1 MLGTLDTIRIVL
13 RISALVTTT
22 MHAVLIAESDKVL
35 LSKVEV
41 ENYWAYQAPIRPVLP
56 ALEHDFIRNPIDM
69 FILEGLML
77 EGLQP
82 NPRAPARHLIR
93 RAYYDLTG
101 LPPTYEAVEAFYT
114 ESDQTSSWIHLID
127 QLLASERYGEK
138 LASLWLDTVRYAETN
153 GFERDNKK
161 PYIWRYRD
169 YVIKAFNDNKPYD
182 RFVAEQLAGDELP
195 DSDVAAKVAT
205 GFMTL
210 MQRDDEPAD
219 REQAHSDMIS
229 DIVDVSS
236 EAFLGTTMGC
246 AKCHDHKVDPIT
258 QADYYS
264 LMSFFDS
271 IGLSHLQEPNRA
283 WYDKADARA
292 REESANALAQ
302 AWAIVDTSQ
311 LDEFVKKSKSPQPMV
326 KFGHVKD
333 EARETYWQ
341 LLPEVP
347 SDPRWTFPSYTPREY
362 KLSRSPF
369 STPDAGVTVLFR
381 EARQDEDYTPVL
393 HVEEPVAM
401 RHEFRLTELPEQLIF
416 YAQGRL
422 LSEIEIFFNGVST
435 YSGAAE
441 FRGAYVII
449 PFSREQIRHLTTGKN
464 VISIVVTPKDP
475 KHGYWFDPGFYYN
488 AVASL
493 TIDDLVTLNPNL
505 IGDVYGRT
513 FQNRIVPLVATKKER
528 FAKPGNRY
536 FSVDEHLNAKLG
548 RIHTRGSVH
557 AEGDEVPMVLPTV
570 FTAGAIINGPNLEA
584 QKVQY
589 KKTKTTG
596 RRLAVAQWLSNKKNP
611 LTARV
616 MVNRLWQHCFGIGLV
631 PSAND
636 FGLLG
641 ESVSNQAL
649 LDWLAVEFMDSGW
662 DIKHIL
668 RLMMTSSTYQMSVQ
682 ANAEALAID
691 PNNRLHWRHNA
702 RRLTA
707 EEIWDTLL
715 LVQGKLN
722 HELGGESVLPKMP
735 EAVLAG
741 SSRPDIAWPETVGDA
756 ANRRAVYIAV
766 KRSIQLPLLASFDAP
781 QRDAT
786 CPTRFAT
793 TVPTQA
799 LTMLNSERV
808 NTAAKEFA
816 ADLVSLHKDLDTQIT
831 AAFKRALGRL
841 PTIQEKQSLLEL
853 SDELNSIYNV
863 SLSNLLERICL
874 ILLNLNETIY
884 LD

>member
-1 MLGTLDTIRIVL
+1 MSKILEILSKVL
-13 RISALVTTT
+13 CGAIFASAPVQ
-22 MHAVLIAESDKVL
+22 AELIAESDAGLPSEK
-35 LSKVEV
+35 
-41 ENYWAYQAPIRPVLP
+41 YWAYQAPIRPALP
-56 ALEHDFIRNPIDM
+56 TIEDEFICNPIDA
-69 FILEGLML
+69 FILEGLMAEDL
-77 EGLQP
+77 KP
-82 NPRAPARHLIR
+82 NPRAPSRHLIR

-101 LPPTYEAVEAFYT
+101 LPPTFEAVEAFNA
-114 ESDQTSSWIHLID
+114 ENDQRSAWDNLVN

-219 REQAHSDMIS
+219 RDQAHSDMIS

-246 AKCHDHKVDPIT
+246 AKCHDHKVDPIP

-271 IGLSHLQEPNRA
+271 IGLSHLQQPNRA
-283 WYDKADARA
+283 WYDEADARA
-292 REESANALAQ
+292 REESANALAE
-302 AWAIVDTSQ
+302 AWATVDTSQ
-311 LDEFVKKSKSPQPMV
+311 LDEFVKKSKSPQAMV

-347 SDPRWTFPSYTPREY
+347 SDPKWTFPSYVPTEY

-393 HVEEPVAM
+393 HVEESVAM

-422 LSEIEIFFNGVST
+422 LSELEIFFNGVST

-441 FRGAYVII
+441 FRGPYVII

-493 TIDDLVTLNPNL
+493 SVDDLVTLNPDL
-505 IGDVYGRT
+505 IGDVYGDS
-513 FQNRIVPLVATKKER
+513 FQDRIVPLVATKKER

-536 FSVDEHLNAKLG
+536 FSVDEHLNAKPG
-548 RIHTRGSVH
+548 RIHLRGSVH
-557 AEGDEVPMVLPTV
+557 GEGPEVPMVLPAV
-570 FTAGAIINGPNLEA
+570 FTEGAKIEGPSLEA
-584 QKVQY
+584 QKAQF

-596 RRLAVAQWLSNKKNP
+596 RRLILAQWLANEKNP

-616 MVNRLWQHCFGIGLV
+616 MVNRLWQHCFGLGLAA
-631 PSAND
+631 SAND

-641 ESVSNQAL
+641 ETVSNQTL
-649 LDWLAVEFMDSGW
+649 LDWLAVEFMESGW
-662 DIKHIL
+662 DIKHML

-682 ANAEALAID
+682 AQAEALSID
-691 PNNRLHWRHNA
+691 SQNRLHWRHNP

-722 HELGGESVLPKMP
+722 YDLGGEPVRPKMP

-741 SSRPDIAWPETVGDA
+741 SSRPDIAWPETVGES
-756 ANRRAVYIAV
+756 ANKRAVYIAV
-766 KRSIQLPLLASFDAP
+766 KRSIQLPLLAAYDAP

-816 ADLVSLHKDLDTQIT
+816 ADLADEYADLDAQII
-831 AAFKRALGRL
+831 AAFERALARA
-841 PTIQEKQSLLEL
+841 PSVKEKVALLEL
-853 SDELNSIYNV
+853 SDDLNKIHAV
-863 SLSNLLERICL
+863 PQSNLLERICL

>member
-1 MLGTLDTIRIVL
+1 MSKILEILIKVL
-13 RISALVTTT
+13 CTAIFASASVQAELV
-22 MHAVLIAESDKVL
+22 AESDAGLPSEK
-35 LSKVEV
+35 
-41 ENYWAYQAPIRPVLP
+41 YWAYQAPIRPALP
-56 ALEHDFIRNPIDM
+56 TLEDEFIRNPIDA
-69 FILEGLML
+69 FILEGLMAENL
-77 EGLQP
+77 KP

-101 LPPTYEAVEAFYT
+101 LPPTFEAVEAFNA
-114 ESDQTSSWIHLID
+114 EIDQRFAWNNLVN

-219 REQAHSDMIS
+219 RDQAHSDMIS

-246 AKCHDHKVDPIT
+246 AKCHDHKVDPIP

-271 IGLSHLQEPNRA
+271 IGLSHLQQPNRA
-283 WYDKADARA
+283 WYDEADARA
-292 REESANALAQ
+292 REESAKALAE
-302 AWAIVDTSQ
+302 AWATVDASQ
-311 LDEFVKKSKSPQPMV
+311 LDEFVKISKSPKPMV
-326 KFGHVKD
+326 KFGHEKG

-341 LLPEVP
+341 LLPRVP
-347 SDPRWTFPSYTPREY
+347 SDPEWTFPSYVPAEY
-362 KLSRSPF
+362 ELSRSPF
-369 STPDAGVTVLFR
+369 STPDAGVTVLSR
-381 EARQDEDYTPVL
+381 EARQDEDYTPLL
-393 HVEEPVAM
+393 HVEGPVAM

-441 FRGAYVII
+441 FRGPYVII

-493 TIDDLVTLNPNL
+493 SVDDLVTLNPDL
-505 IGDVYGRT
+505 IGDVYGDS
-513 FQNRIVPLVATKKER
+513 FQDRIVPLVATKKER

-536 FSVDEHLNAKLG
+536 FSVDEHLNAKPG
-548 RIHTRGSVH
+548 RIHLRGSVH
-557 AEGDEVPMVLPTV
+557 GEGAEVPMVLPAV
-570 FTAGAIINGPNLEA
+570 FTEGAKIEGPSLEA
-584 QKVQY
+584 QKAQF

-596 RRLAVAQWLSNKKNP
+596 RRLILAQWLANEKNP

-616 MVNRLWQHCFGIGLV
+616 MVNRLWQHCFGLGLV
-631 PSAND
+631 ASAND

-641 ESVSNQAL
+641 EAVSNQAL
-649 LDWLAVEFMDSGW
+649 LDWLAVEFMESGW
-662 DIKHIL
+662 DIKHML

-682 ANAEALAID
+682 AQAEALSID
-691 PNNRLHWRHNA
+691 SQNRLHWRHNP

-722 HELGGESVLPKMP
+722 YDLGGEPVRPKMP

-741 SSRPDIAWPETVGDA
+741 SSRPDIAWPETAGES

-766 KRSIQLPLLASFDAP
+766 KRSIQLPLLAAYDAP

-816 ADLVSLHKDLDTQIT
+816 ADLADEYTDLNSQIV
-831 AAFKRALGRL
+831 AAFERALGRA
-841 PTIQEKQSLLEL
+841 PSVKEKVALLEL
-853 SDELNSIYNV
+853 SDDLDKIHAV
-863 SLSNLLERICL
+863 PRSNLLERICL

>member
-1 MLGTLDTIRIVL
+1 MSKILEILSKVL
-13 RISALVTTT
+13 CGAIFASAPVQ
-22 MHAVLIAESDKVL
+22 AELIAESDAGLPSEK
-35 LSKVEV
+35 
-41 ENYWAYQAPIRPVLP
+41 YWAYQAPIRPALP
-56 ALEHDFIRNPIDM
+56 TIEGEFICNPIDA
-69 FILEGLML
+69 FILEGLMAEDL
-77 EGLQP
+77 KP
-82 NPRAPARHLIR
+82 NPRAPSRHLIR
-93 RAYYDLTG
+93 RAHYDLTG
-101 LPPTYEAVEAFYT
+101 LPPTFEAVEAFNA
-114 ESDQTSSWIHLID
+114 ENDQRAAWDNLVD

-219 REQAHSDMIS
+219 RDQAHSDMIS

-246 AKCHDHKVDPIT
+246 AKCHDHKVDPIP

-271 IGLSHLQEPNRA
+271 IGLSHLQQPNRA
-283 WYDKADARA
+283 WYDEADARA
-292 REESANALAQ
+292 REESANALAE
-302 AWAIVDTSQ
+302 AWATVDTSQ
-311 LDEFVKKSKSPQPMV
+311 LDEFVKKSKSPQAMV

-347 SDPRWTFPSYTPREY
+347 SDPKWTFPSYVPTEY

-393 HVEEPVAM
+393 HVEESVAM

-422 LSEIEIFFNGVST
+422 LSELEIFFNGVST

-441 FRGAYVII
+441 FRGPYVII

-493 TIDDLVTLNPNL
+493 SVDDLVTLNPDL
-505 IGDVYGRT
+505 IGDVYGDS
-513 FQNRIVPLVATKKER
+513 FQDRIVPLVATKKER

-536 FSVDEHLNAKLG
+536 FSVDEHLNAKPG
-548 RIHTRGSVH
+548 RIHLRGSVH
-557 AEGDEVPMVLPTV
+557 GEGPEVPMVLPAV
-570 FTAGAIINGPNLEA
+570 FTEGAKIEGPSLEA
-584 QKVQY
+584 QKAQF

-596 RRLAVAQWLSNKKNP
+596 RRLILAQWLANEKNP

-616 MVNRLWQHCFGIGLV
+616 MVNRLWQHCFGLGLV
-631 PSAND
+631 ASAND

-641 ESVSNQAL
+641 ETVSNQTL
-649 LDWLAVEFMDSGW
+649 LDWLAVEFMESGW
-662 DIKHIL
+662 DIKHML

-682 ANAEALAID
+682 AQAEALSID
-691 PNNRLHWRHNA
+691 SQNRLHWRHNP

-722 HELGGESVLPKMP
+722 YDLGGEPVRPKMP

-741 SSRPDIAWPETVGDA
+741 SSRPDIAWPETVGES
-756 ANRRAVYIAV
+756 ANKRAVYIAV
-766 KRSIQLPLLASFDAP
+766 KRSIQLPLLAAYDAP

-816 ADLVSLHKDLDTQIT
+816 ADLADEYADLDAQII
-831 AAFKRALGRL
+831 AAFERALGRA
-841 PTIQEKQSLLEL
+841 PSVKEKVALLEL
-853 SDELNSIYNV
+853 SDDLNKIHAV
-863 SLSNLLERICL
+863 PQSNLLERICL

>member
-1 MLGTLDTIRIVL
+1 
-13 RISALVTTT
+13 
-22 MHAVLIAESDKVL
+22 
-35 LSKVEV
+35 
-41 ENYWAYQAPIRPVLP
+41 
-56 ALEHDFIRNPIDM
+56 
-69 FILEGLML
+69 
-77 EGLQP
+77 
-82 NPRAPARHLIR
+82 
-93 RAYYDLTG
+93 
-101 LPPTYEAVEAFYT
+101 
-114 ESDQTSSWIHLID
+114 
-127 QLLASERYGEK
+127 
-138 LASLWLDTVRYAETN
+138 
-153 GFERDNKK
+153 
-161 PYIWRYRD
+161 
-169 YVIKAFNDNKPYD
+169 
-182 RFVAEQLAGDELP
+182 
-195 DSDVAAKVAT
+195 
-205 GFMTL
+205 
-210 MQRDDEPAD
+210 
-219 REQAHSDMIS
+219 
-229 DIVDVSS
+229 
-236 EAFLGTTMGC
+236 
-246 AKCHDHKVDPIT
+246 
-258 QADYYS
+258 
-264 LMSFFDS
+264 
-271 IGLSHLQEPNRA
+271 
-283 WYDKADARA
+283 
-292 REESANALAQ
+292 
-302 AWAIVDTSQ
+302 
-311 LDEFVKKSKSPQPMV
+311 
-326 KFGHVKD
+326 
-333 EARETYWQ
+333 
-341 LLPEVP
+341 
-347 SDPRWTFPSYTPREY
+347 
-362 KLSRSPF
+362 
-369 STPDAGVTVLFR
+369 
-381 EARQDEDYTPVL
+381 
-393 HVEEPVAM
+393 
-401 RHEFRLTELPEQLIF
+401 
-416 YAQGRL
+416 
-422 LSEIEIFFNGVST
+422 
-435 YSGAAE
+435 
-441 FRGAYVII
+441 
-449 PFSREQIRHLTTGKN
+449 
-464 VISIVVTPKDP
+464 
-475 KHGYWFDPGFYYN
+475 
-488 AVASL
+488 
-493 TIDDLVTLNPNL
+493 
-505 IGDVYGRT
+505 
-513 FQNRIVPLVATKKER
+513 
-528 FAKPGNRY
+528 
-536 FSVDEHLNAKLG
+536 
-548 RIHTRGSVH
+548 
-557 AEGDEVPMVLPTV
+557 MVLPTV

>member
-1 MLGTLDTIRIVL
+1 MSKILEILSKVL
-13 RISALVTTT
+13 CGAIFASAPVQ
-22 MHAVLIAESDKVL
+22 AELIAESDAGLPSEK
-35 LSKVEV
+35 
-41 ENYWAYQAPIRPVLP
+41 YWAYQAPIRPALP
-56 ALEHDFIRNPIDM
+56 TIEDEFICNPIDA
-69 FILEGLML
+69 FILEGLMAEDL
-77 EGLQP
+77 KP
-82 NPRAPARHLIR
+82 NPRAPSRHLIR
-93 RAYYDLTG
+93 RAHYDLTG
-101 LPPTYEAVEAFYT
+101 LPPTFEAVEAFNA
-114 ESDQTSSWIHLID
+114 ENDQRAAWDNLVD

-219 REQAHSDMIS
+219 RDQAHSDMIS

-246 AKCHDHKVDPIT
+246 AKCHDHKVDPIP

-271 IGLSHLQEPNRA
+271 IGLSHLQQPNRA
-283 WYDKADARA
+283 WYDEADARA
-292 REESANALAQ
+292 REESANALAE
-302 AWAIVDTSQ
+302 AWATVDTSQ
-311 LDEFVKKSKSPQPMV
+311 LDEFVKKSKSPQAMV

-347 SDPRWTFPSYTPREY
+347 SDPKWTFPSYVPTEY

-393 HVEEPVAM
+393 HVEESVAM

-422 LSEIEIFFNGVST
+422 LSELEIFFNGVST

-441 FRGAYVII
+441 FRGPYVII

-493 TIDDLVTLNPNL
+493 SVDDLVTLNPDL
-505 IGDVYGRT
+505 IGDVYGDS
-513 FQNRIVPLVATKKER
+513 FQDRIVPLVATKKER

-536 FSVDEHLNAKLG
+536 FSVDEHLNAKPG
-548 RIHTRGSVH
+548 RIHLRGSVH
-557 AEGDEVPMVLPTV
+557 GEGPEVPMVLPAV
-570 FTAGAIINGPNLEA
+570 FTEGAKIEGPSLEA
-584 QKVQY
+584 QKAQF
-589 KKTKTTG
+589 KKTKSTG
-596 RRLAVAQWLSNKKNP
+596 RRLILAQWLANEKNP

-616 MVNRLWQHCFGIGLV
+616 MVNRLWQHCFGLGLV
-631 PSAND
+631 ASAND

-641 ESVSNQAL
+641 ETVSNQTL
-649 LDWLAVEFMDSGW
+649 LDWLAVEFMESGW
-662 DIKHIL
+662 DIKHML

-682 ANAEALAID
+682 AQAEALSID
-691 PNNRLHWRHNA
+691 SQNRLHWRHNP

-722 HELGGESVLPKMP
+722 YDLGGEPVRPKMP

-741 SSRPDIAWPETVGDA
+741 SSRPDIAWPETLGES
-756 ANRRAVYIAV
+756 ANKRAVYIAV
-766 KRSIQLPLLASFDAP
+766 KRSIQLPLLAAYDAP

-816 ADLVSLHKDLDTQIT
+816 ADLADEYADLDAQII
-831 AAFKRALGRL
+831 AAFERALGRA
-841 PTIQEKQSLLEL
+841 PSVKEKVALLEL
-853 SDELNSIYNV
+853 SDDLNKIHAV
-863 SLSNLLERICL
+863 PQSNLLERICL

>member
-1 MLGTLDTIRIVL
+1 MRKILDILIN
-13 RISALVTTT
+13 LVCAAIFTSTPV
-22 MHAVLIAESDKVL
+22 HAEFVAQNHAGLTSEK
-35 LSKVEV
+35 
-41 ENYWAYQAPIRPVLP
+41 YWAYQAPILP
-56 ALEHDFIRNPIDM
+56 ALPQLEHDFIFNPIDA
-69 FILEGLML
+69 FILEGLMAEDL
-77 EGLQP
+77 KP
-82 NPRAPARHLIR
+82 NPRAPSRHLIR

-101 LPPTYEAVEAFYT
+101 LPPTFDAVEAFNA
-114 ESDQTSSWIHLID
+114 ENNQRSAWDNLIN

-161 PYIWRYRD
+161 PYMWRYRD

-219 REQAHSDMIS
+219 RDQAHSDMIS

-246 AKCHDHKVDPIT
+246 AKCHDHKVDPIP

-271 IGLSHLQEPNRA
+271 INLSHLQQPNRA
-283 WYDKADARA
+283 WYDEADAKA
-292 REESANALAQ
+292 REQSANALVE
-302 AWAIVDTSQ
+302 AWATVDTSQ
-311 LDEFVKKSKSPQPMV
+311 LDEFVKMSKSPKPMV

-347 SDPRWTFPSYTPREY
+347 SDPEWTFPSYVPSEH
-362 KLSRSPF
+362 KLTRSPF

-381 EARQDEDYTPVL
+381 EARQDEDYTPVQ
-393 HVEEPVAM
+393 HVEESVAM

-441 FRGAYVII
+441 FRGPYVII
-449 PFSREQIRHLTTGKN
+449 PFSSEQIRHLTTGKN

-505 IGDVYGRT
+505 IGDVYGDA
-513 FQNRIVPLVATKKER
+513 FQEKIAPLVATKKER

-536 FSVDEHLNAKLG
+536 FSVDEHLNLKPG
-548 RIHTRGSVH
+548 RIHLRGSVH
-557 AEGDEVPMVLPTV
+557 GEGPEVPMVLPTV
-570 FTAGAIINGPNLEA
+570 FTEGVKIEGPSLEA
-584 QKVQY
+584 QKAQF

-596 RRLAVAQWLSNKKNP
+596 RRLVVAQWLADPKNP

-649 LDWLAVEFMDSGW
+649 LDWLAVEFMESGW
-662 DIKHIL
+662 DIKHML

-682 ANAEALAID
+682 AQVQALSVD
-691 PNNRLHWRHNA
+691 SQNRLHWRHNP

-715 LVQGKLN
+715 LVRGKIN
-722 HELGGESVLPKMP
+722 YDLGGEPVRPKMP

-766 KRSIQLPLLASFDAP
+766 KRSIQLPLLAAYDAP

-808 NTAAKEFA
+808 NAAAKEFA
-816 ADLVSLHKDLDTQIT
+816 AEIIRVHDDPDTQIV
-831 AAFKRALGRL
+831 AAFKRALGRV
-841 PTIQEKQSLLEL
+841 PSVAEKEALLEL
-853 SDELNSIYNV
+853 SAELNNVYNV
-863 SLSNLLERICL
+863 PESNLLERICL

>member
-1 MLGTLDTIRIVL
+1 MPKTLDI
-13 RISALVTTT
+13 
-22 MHAVLIAESDKVL
+22 
-35 LSKVEV
+35 LSKVLCGAIFASASVHAELV
-41 ENYWAYQAPIRPVLP
+41 AENDAGLSSENYWAYQAPIRPALP
-56 ALEHDFIRNPIDM
+56 ALEHDFIRNPIDA
-69 FILEGLML
+69 FILEGLMAENL
-77 EGLQP
+77 KP

-101 LPPTYEAVEAFYT
+101 LPPTFEAVEVFNA
-114 ESDQTSSWIHLID
+114 ENDQRSAWENLVN

-219 REQAHSDMIS
+219 RDQAHSDMIS

-246 AKCHDHKVDPIT
+246 AKCHDHKVDPIP

-271 IGLSHLQEPNRA
+271 IGLSHLQQPNRA
-283 WYDKADARA
+283 WYDEADARA
-292 REESANALAQ
+292 REESANALAE
-302 AWAIVDTSQ
+302 AWATVDTSQ
-311 LDEFVKKSKSPQPMV
+311 LDEFVKKSKSPQAMV

-347 SDPRWTFPSYTPREY
+347 SDPKWTFPSYVPTEY
-362 KLSRSPF
+362 ELSRSPF

-393 HVEEPVAM
+393 HEEGAVAM

-422 LSEIEIFFNGVST
+422 LSELEIFFNGVST

-441 FRGAYVII
+441 FRGPYVII

-493 TIDDLVTLNPNL
+493 SVDDLVTLNPDL
-505 IGDVYGRT
+505 IGDVYGDS
-513 FQNRIVPLVATKKER
+513 FQGRIVPLVATKKER

-536 FSVDEHLNAKLG
+536 FSVDEHLNAKPG
-548 RIHTRGSVH
+548 RIHLRGSVH
-557 AEGDEVPMVLPTV
+557 GEGPEVPMVLPAV
-570 FTAGAIINGPNLEA
+570 FTEGAKIEGPSLEA
-584 QKVQY
+584 QKAQF

-596 RRLAVAQWLSNKKNP
+596 RRLILAQWLANEKNP

-616 MVNRLWQHCFGIGLV
+616 MVNRLWQHCFGTGLV
-631 PSAND
+631 PTAND

-641 ESVSNQAL
+641 EAVSNQAL
-649 LDWLAVEFMDSGW
+649 LDWLAVEFMESGW
-662 DIKHIL
+662 DIKHML

-682 ANAEALAID
+682 AQAEALSID
-691 PNNRLHWRHNA
+691 SQNRLHWRHNP

-722 HELGGESVLPKMP
+722 YDLGGEPVRPKMP

-741 SSRPDIAWPETVGDA
+741 SSRPDIAWPETVGES
-756 ANRRAVYIAV
+756 ANKRAVYIAV
-766 KRSIQLPLLASFDAP
+766 KRSIQLPLLAAYDAP

-816 ADLVSLHKDLDTQIT
+816 ADLADEYADLDAQII
-831 AAFKRALGRL
+831 AAFERALGRA
-841 PTIQEKQSLLEL
+841 PSVKEKVALLEL
-853 SDELNSIYNV
+853 LDDLNKIHAV
-863 SLSNLLERICL
+863 PQSNLLERICL

>member
-1 MLGTLDTIRIVL
+1 MSKILEILSKVL
-13 RISALVTTT
+13 CGAIFASAPVQ
-22 MHAVLIAESDKVL
+22 AELIAESDAGLPSEK
-35 LSKVEV
+35 
-41 ENYWAYQAPIRPVLP
+41 YWAYQAPIRPALP
-56 ALEHDFIRNPIDM
+56 TIEDEFICNPIDA
-69 FILEGLML
+69 FILEGLMAEDL
-77 EGLQP
+77 KP
-82 NPRAPARHLIR
+82 NPRAPSRHLIR
-93 RAYYDLTG
+93 RAHYDLTG
-101 LPPTYEAVEAFYT
+101 LPPTFEAVEAFNA
-114 ESDQTSSWIHLID
+114 ENDQRAAWDNLVD

-219 REQAHSDMIS
+219 RDQAHSDMIS

-246 AKCHDHKVDPIT
+246 AKCHDHKVDPIP

-271 IGLSHLQEPNRA
+271 IGLSHLQQPNRA
-283 WYDKADARA
+283 WYDEADARA
-292 REESANALAQ
+292 REESANALAE
-302 AWAIVDTSQ
+302 AWATVDTSQ
-311 LDEFVKKSKSPQPMV
+311 LDEFVKKSKSPQAMV

-333 EARETYWQ
+333 EDRETYWQ

-347 SDPRWTFPSYTPREY
+347 SDPKWTFPSYVPTEY

-393 HVEEPVAM
+393 HVEESVAM

-422 LSEIEIFFNGVST
+422 LSELEIFFNGVST

-441 FRGAYVII
+441 FRGPYVII

-493 TIDDLVTLNPNL
+493 SVDDLVTLNPDL
-505 IGDVYGRT
+505 IGDVYGDS
-513 FQNRIVPLVATKKER
+513 FQDRIVPLVATKKER

-536 FSVDEHLNAKLG
+536 FSVDEHLNAKPG
-548 RIHTRGSVH
+548 RIHLRGSVH
-557 AEGDEVPMVLPTV
+557 GEGPEVPMVLPAV
-570 FTAGAIINGPNLEA
+570 FTEGAKIEGPSLEA
-584 QKVQY
+584 QKAQF

-596 RRLAVAQWLSNKKNP
+596 RRLILAQWLANEKNP

-616 MVNRLWQHCFGIGLV
+616 MVNRLWQHCFGLGLV
-631 PSAND
+631 ASAND

-641 ESVSNQAL
+641 ETVSNQTL
-649 LDWLAVEFMDSGW
+649 LDWLAVEFMESGW
-662 DIKHIL
+662 DIKHML

-682 ANAEALAID
+682 AQAEALSID
-691 PNNRLHWRHNA
+691 SQNRLHWRHNP

-722 HELGGESVLPKMP
+722 YDLGGEPVRPKMP

-741 SSRPDIAWPETVGDA
+741 SSRPDIAWPETVGES
-756 ANRRAVYIAV
+756 ANKRAVYIAV
-766 KRSIQLPLLASFDAP
+766 KRSIQLPLLAAYDAP

-816 ADLVSLHKDLDTQIT
+816 ADLADEYADLDAQII
-831 AAFKRALGRL
+831 AAFERALGRA
-841 PTIQEKQSLLEL
+841 PSVKEKVALLEL
-853 SDELNSIYNV
+853 SDDLNKIHAV
-863 SLSNLLERICL
+863 PQSNLLERICL

>member
-1 MLGTLDTIRIVL
+1 MSKILEILIKVL
-13 RISALVTTT
+13 CNAIFASALVQ
-22 MHAVLIAESDKVL
+22 AELIAENDTG
-35 LSKVEV
+35 LSSEK
-41 ENYWAYQAPIRPVLP
+41 YWAYQAPIRPALP
-56 ALEHDFIRNPIDM
+56 SLEDEFIRNPIDA
-69 FILEGLML
+69 FILEGLMAVDL
-77 EGLQP
+77 KP
-82 NPRAPARHLIR
+82 NPRAPSRHLIR

-101 LPPTYEAVEAFYT
+101 LPPSYDAVEAFN
-114 ESDQTSSWIHLID
+114 EQSDQISTWNNLVD

-153 GFERDNKK
+153 GFERDREK

-219 REQAHSDMIS
+219 RDQAHSDMIS
-229 DIVDVSS
+229 DIVDVSG

-246 AKCHDHKVDPIT
+246 AKCHDHKVDPIP

-271 IGLSHLQEPNRA
+271 ISLSHLQQPNRA
-283 WYDKADARA
+283 WYNEDDARA
-292 REESANALAQ
+292 REQSANAVAE
-302 AWAIVDTSQ
+302 AWTTVDTDQ

-326 KFGHVKD
+326 KFGHEKG

-347 SDPRWTFPSYTPREY
+347 SDPRWTFPSYVPTDY
-362 KLSRSPF
+362 KLTRSPF
-369 STPDAGVTVLFR
+369 STPDAGVTVLSR
-381 EARQDEDYTPVL
+381 EARQDEDFTPVL
-393 HVEEPVAM
+393 HVEGPVAM

-435 YSGAAE
+435 YGGAAE
-441 FRGAYVII
+441 FRGPYVII
-449 PFSREQIRHLTTGKN
+449 PFSREQISHLTTGKN

-493 TIDDLVTLNPNL
+493 TIDDLVTLNPDL
-505 IGDVYGRT
+505 IGDVYGDS
-513 FQNRIVPLVATKKER
+513 FQEKIVPLVATKKER
-528 FAKPGNRY
+528 FARPGNRY
-536 FSVDEHLNAKLG
+536 FSVDEHPNAKPS
-548 RIHTRGSVH
+548 RIHVRGSVH
-557 AEGDEVPMVLPTV
+557 GEGPEVPMVLPTV
-570 FTAGAIINGPNLEA
+570 FTEGAKIEGPSLEA
-584 QKVQY
+584 QKAQF

-596 RRLAVAQWLSNKKNP
+596 RRLVLAQWLANEKNP

-616 MVNRLWQHCFGIGLV
+616 MVNRLWQHCFGTGLV
-631 PSAND
+631 PTAND

-641 ESVSNQAL
+641 EAVSNQAL
-649 LDWLAVEFMDSGW
+649 LDWLAVEFMESGW
-662 DIKHIL
+662 DIKHML

-682 ANAEALAID
+682 AQAEALSID
-691 PNNRLHWRHNA
+691 SQNRLHWRHNP

-722 HELGGESVLPKMP
+722 YDFGGEPVRPKMP

-741 SSRPDIAWPETVGDA
+741 SSRPDIAWPETVGEV

-766 KRSIQLPLLASFDAP
+766 KRSIQLPLLAAYDAP

-808 NTAAKEFA
+808 NNAAKEFA
-816 ADLVSLHKDLDTQIT
+816 ARLLNSHGDLNSQII
-831 AAFKRALGRL
+831 AAFKQALGRA
-841 PTIQEKQSLLEL
+841 PSVKEKVALLEL
-853 SDELNSIYNV
+853 SDDLDKIYSV
-863 SLSNLLERICL
+863 SRSNLLERICL
-874 ILLNLNETIY
+874 VLLNLNETIY

>member
-1 MLGTLDTIRIVL
+1 MSKILEILIKVL
-13 RISALVTTT
+13 CTAIFASASVQAELV
-22 MHAVLIAESDKVL
+22 AESDAGLPSEK
-35 LSKVEV
+35 
-41 ENYWAYQAPIRPVLP
+41 YWAYQAPIRPALP
-56 ALEHDFIRNPIDM
+56 TLEHDFIRNPIDA
-69 FILEGLML
+69 FILEGLMAENL
-77 EGLQP
+77 KP

-101 LPPTYEAVEAFYT
+101 LPPTFEAVEVFNA
-114 ESDQTSSWIHLID
+114 ENDQRSAWDNLVN

-182 RFVAEQLAGDELP
+182 RFVSEQLAGDELP

-219 REQAHSDMIS
+219 RDQAHSDMIS

-246 AKCHDHKVDPIT
+246 AKCHDHKVDPIP

-271 IGLSHLQEPNRA
+271 INTSHLQQPNRA
-283 WYDKADARA
+283 WYDEADARA
-292 REESANALAQ
+292 REESAKALAE
-302 AWAIVDTSQ
+302 AWATVDTSQ
-311 LDEFVKKSKSPQPMV
+311 LDEFVKISKSPKPMV
-326 KFGHVKD
+326 KFGHEKGK
-333 EARETYWQ
+333 ARETYWQ
-341 LLPEVP
+341 LLPKVP
-347 SDPRWTFPSYTPREY
+347 SDPEWTFPSYVPAEY

-369 STPDAGVTVLFR
+369 STPDAGVTVLSR

-393 HVEEPVAM
+393 HVEGPVAM

-422 LSEIEIFFNGVST
+422 LSELEIFFNGVST

-441 FRGAYVII
+441 FRGPYVII

-464 VISIVVTPKDP
+464 AISIVVTPKDP

-493 TIDDLVTLNPNL
+493 AVDDLVTLNPDL
-505 IGDVYGRT
+505 IGDVYGDS
-513 FQNRIVPLVATKKER
+513 FQDRIVPLVATKKER

-536 FSVDEHLNAKLG
+536 FSVDEHLNAKPG
-548 RIHTRGSVH
+548 RIHMRGSVH
-557 AEGDEVPMVLPTV
+557 GEGPEVPMVLPAV
-570 FTAGAIINGPNLEA
+570 FTEGAKIEGPSLEA
-584 QKVQY
+584 QKAQF

-596 RRLAVAQWLSNKKNP
+596 RRLILAQWLADEKNP

-616 MVNRLWQHCFGIGLV
+616 MVNRLWQHCFGLGLV
-631 PSAND
+631 ASAND

-641 ESVSNQAL
+641 EAVSNQAL
-649 LDWLAVEFMDSGW
+649 LDWLAVEFMESGW
-662 DIKHIL
+662 DIKHML

-682 ANAEALAID
+682 AQAEALSID
-691 PNNRLHWRHNA
+691 SQNRLHWRHNP

-722 HELGGESVLPKMP
+722 YDLGGEPVRPKMP

-741 SSRPDIAWPETVGDA
+741 SSRPDIAWPETAGES

-766 KRSIQLPLLASFDAP
+766 KRSIQLPLLAAYDAP

-816 ADLVSLHKDLDTQIT
+816 ADLADEYADLDAQIV
-831 AAFKRALGRL
+831 AAFERTLGRA
-841 PTIQEKQSLLEL
+841 PSIKEKVALLEL
-853 SDELNSIYNV
+853 SDDLDKIHAV
-863 SLSNLLERICL
+863 PLSNLLERICL

>member
-1 MLGTLDTIRIVL
+1 MPKTLEILSKVL
-13 RISALVTTT
+13 CVAIFASASVQ
-22 MHAVLIAESDKVL
+22 AELIAEKDAELPS
-35 LSKVEV
+35 
-41 ENYWAYQAPIRPVLP
+41 ENYWAYQAPIRPPLP
-56 ALEHDFIRNPIDM
+56 ALEHDFIRNPIDA
-69 FILEGLML
+69 FILEGLMAENL
-77 EGLQP
+77 KP

-101 LPPTYEAVEAFYT
+101 LPPTFEAVEAFNA
-114 ESDQTSSWIHLID
+114 ENDQRSAWYNLVN

-219 REQAHSDMIS
+219 RDQAHSDMIS

-246 AKCHDHKVDPIT
+246 AKCHDHKVDPIP

-271 IGLSHLQEPNRA
+271 IGLSHLQQPNRA
-283 WYDKADARA
+283 WYDEADARA
-292 REESANALAQ
+292 REESANAVAE
-302 AWAIVDTSQ
+302 AWATIDASQ
-311 LDEFVKKSKSPQPMV
+311 LDEFVKKSKSPQAMV
-326 KFGHVKD
+326 KFGHEKG

-347 SDPRWTFPSYTPREY
+347 SDPEWTFPSYAPAEY
-362 KLSRSPF
+362 ELSRSPF
-369 STPDAGVTVLFR
+369 STPDAGVTVLSR

-393 HVEEPVAM
+393 HVEGPVAM

-441 FRGAYVII
+441 FRGPYVII

-493 TIDDLVTLNPNL
+493 AVDDLVTLNPDL
-505 IGDVYGRT
+505 IGDVYGDS
-513 FQNRIVPLVATKKER
+513 FQDRIVPLVATKKER

-536 FSVDEHLNAKLG
+536 FSVDEHLNAKPG
-548 RIHTRGSVH
+548 RIHMRGSVH
-557 AEGDEVPMVLPTV
+557 GEGAEVPMLLPTV
-570 FTAGAIINGPNLEA
+570 FTEGAKIEGPSLEA
-584 QKVQY
+584 QKAQF

-596 RRLAVAQWLSNKKNP
+596 RRLILAQWLANEKNP

-616 MVNRLWQHCFGIGLV
+616 MVNRLWQHCFGLGLV
-631 PSAND
+631 ASAND

-641 ESVSNQAL
+641 EAVSNQAL
-649 LDWLAVEFMDSGW
+649 LDWLSVEFMESGW
-662 DIKHIL
+662 DIKHML

-682 ANAEALAID
+682 AQAEALSID
-691 PNNRLHWRHNA
+691 SQNRLHWRHNP

-722 HELGGESVLPKMP
+722 YDLGGEPVRPKMP

-741 SSRPDIAWPETVGDA
+741 SSRPDIAWPETIGEA
-756 ANRRAVYIAV
+756 ANRRAVYIEV
-766 KRSIQLPLLASFDAP
+766 KRSIQLPLLAAYDAP

-816 ADLVSLHKDLDTQIT
+816 ADLADEYTDLNSQIV
-831 AAFKRALGRL
+831 AAFERALGRA
-841 PTIQEKQSLLEL
+841 PSVKEKVALLEL
-853 SDELNSIYNV
+853 SDDLDKV
-863 SLSNLLERICL
+863 HAVPRSNLLERICL

>member
-1 MLGTLDTIRIVL
+1 MSKILEILIKVLCTLIFS
-13 RISALVTTT
+13 SAS
-22 MHAVLIAESDKVL
+22 AESELIAKGESVIPSEK
-35 LSKVEV
+35 
-41 ENYWAYQAPIRPVLP
+41 YWAYKAPIRPALP
-56 ALEHDFIRNPIDM
+56 TLEDEFICNPIDA
-69 FILEGLML
+69 FILKGLIAENL
-77 EGLQP
+77 KP
-82 NPRAPARHLIR
+82 NPRAPSRYLIR

-101 LPPTYEAVEAFYT
+101 LPPTFEAVEAFNA
-114 ESDQTSSWIHLID
+114 EIDQRFAWDNLVN

-138 LASLWLDTVRYAETN
+138 LASLWLDTVRYGETN

-219 REQAHSDMIS
+219 RIQAHSDMIS

-236 EAFLGTTMGC
+236 EAFMGTTMGC
-246 AKCHDHKVDPIT
+246 AKCHDHKVDPIP

-271 IGLSHLQEPNRA
+271 IGLSHLQQPNRA
-283 WYDKADARA
+283 WYDEADAKA
-292 REESANALAQ
+292 REETANAVAE
-302 AWAIVDTSQ
+302 AWDTVDTGQ

-326 KFGHVKD
+326 KFGHIKE

-341 LLPEVP
+341 LLPVVP
-347 SDPRWTFPSYTPREY
+347 NDPEWTFPSYVPSEY
-362 KLSRSPF
+362 ELSRSPF
-369 STPDAGVTVLFR
+369 STPDAGVTVLSR
-381 EARQDEDYTPVL
+381 EARQDEDYTPLL
-393 HVEEPVAM
+393 HVEGPVAM
-401 RHEFRLTELPEQLIF
+401 RHEFRLTELPKQLIF

-422 LSEIEIFFNGVST
+422 LSEIEIFFNGVCT

-441 FRGAYVII
+441 FRGPYVVI

-493 TIDDLVTLNPNL
+493 AVDDLVTLNPDL
-505 IGDVYGRT
+505 IGDIYGDA
-513 FQNRIVPLVATKKER
+513 FQDLIVPLVATKKEH

-536 FSVDEHLNAKLG
+536 FSVDEHLNAKPG
-548 RIHTRGSVH
+548 RIHMRGSVH
-557 AEGDEVPMVLPTV
+557 VEGPEVPMVLPTV
-570 FTAGAIINGPNLEA
+570 FTGDTKIEGPSLEA
-584 QKVQY
+584 QKAQF

-596 RRLAVAQWLSNKKNP
+596 RRLVVAQWLTNPKNP
-611 LTARV
+611 LTSRV
-616 MVNRLWQHCFGIGLV
+616 MVNRLWQHCFGSGLV
-631 PSAND
+631 QSAND

-641 ESVSNQAL
+641 EGVSNQDL
-649 LDWLAVEFMDSGW
+649 LDWLAVEFIESGW
-662 DIKHIL
+662 DIKHML
-668 RLMMTSSTYQMSVQ
+668 RLMITSSTYQMSVQ
-682 ANAEALAID
+682 AEAEALAID
-691 PNNRLHWRHNA
+691 PQNRLQWRHNP

-722 HELGGESVLPKMP
+722 YDIGGESVRPKMP

-741 SSRPDIAWPETVGDA
+741 SSRPDIAWPETIGEA
-756 ANRRAVYIAV
+756 ANRRAVYIEV
-766 KRSIQLPLLASFDAP
+766 KRSIQLPLLAAYDAP

-808 NTAAKEFA
+808 NSAAKEFA
-816 ADLVSLHKDLDTQIT
+816 ADLADEYVDLDTQIT
-831 AAFKRALGRL
+831 AAFKRALGRA
-841 PTIQEKQSLLEL
+841 PSIEEKEALLEL
-853 SDELNSIYNV
+853 SDDLNKNHSVPYT
-863 SLSNLLERICL
+863 NLIERICL

>member
-1 MLGTLDTIRIVL
+1 MPKTLDI
-13 RISALVTTT
+13 
-22 MHAVLIAESDKVL
+22 
-35 LSKVEV
+35 LSKVLCGAIFASASVHAELV
-41 ENYWAYQAPIRPVLP
+41 AENDAGLSSENYWAYQAPIRPALP
-56 ALEHDFIRNPIDM
+56 ALEHDFIRNPIDA
-69 FILEGLML
+69 FILEGLMAEDL
-77 EGLQP
+77 KP
-82 NPRAPARHLIR
+82 NPRAPSRHLIR

-101 LPPTYEAVEAFYT
+101 LPPTFEAVEAFNA
-114 ESDQTSSWIHLID
+114 ENDQRSAWDNLVN

-219 REQAHSDMIS
+219 RDQAHSDMIS

-246 AKCHDHKVDPIT
+246 AKCHDHKVDPIP

-271 IGLSHLQEPNRA
+271 IGLSHLQQPNRA
-283 WYDKADARA
+283 WYDEADARA
-292 REESANALAQ
+292 REESANALAE
-302 AWAIVDTSQ
+302 AWATVDTSQ
-311 LDEFVKKSKSPQPMV
+311 LDEFVKKSKSPQAMV

-347 SDPRWTFPSYTPREY
+347 SDPKWTFPSYVPTEY
-362 KLSRSPF
+362 ELSRSPF

-393 HVEEPVAM
+393 HEEGAVAM

-422 LSEIEIFFNGVST
+422 LSELEIFFNGVST

-441 FRGAYVII
+441 FRGPYVII

-493 TIDDLVTLNPNL
+493 SVDDLVTLNPDL
-505 IGDVYGRT
+505 IGDVYGDS
-513 FQNRIVPLVATKKER
+513 FQGRIVPLVATKKER

-536 FSVDEHLNAKLG
+536 FSVDEHLNAKPG
-548 RIHTRGSVH
+548 RIHLRGSVH
-557 AEGDEVPMVLPTV
+557 GEGPEVPMVLPAV
-570 FTAGAIINGPNLEA
+570 FTEGAKIEGPSLEA
-584 QKVQY
+584 QKAQF

-596 RRLAVAQWLSNKKNP
+596 RRLILAQWLANEKNP

-616 MVNRLWQHCFGIGLV
+616 MVNRLWQHCFGLGLV
-631 PSAND
+631 ASAND

-641 ESVSNQAL
+641 ETVSNQTL
-649 LDWLAVEFMDSGW
+649 LDWLAVEFMESGW
-662 DIKHIL
+662 DIKHML

-682 ANAEALAID
+682 AQAEALSID
-691 PNNRLHWRHNA
+691 SQNRLHWRHNP

-722 HELGGESVLPKMP
+722 YDLGGEPVRPKMP

-741 SSRPDIAWPETVGDA
+741 SSRPDIAWPETVGES
-756 ANRRAVYIAV
+756 ANKRAVYIAV
-766 KRSIQLPLLASFDAP
+766 KRSIQLPLLAAYDAP

-816 ADLVSLHKDLDTQIT
+816 ADLADEYADLDAQII
-831 AAFKRALGRL
+831 AAFERALGRA
-841 PTIQEKQSLLEL
+841 PSVKEKVALLEL
-853 SDELNSIYNV
+853 LDDLNKIHAV
-863 SLSNLLERICL
+863 PQSNLLERICL

>member
-1 MLGTLDTIRIVL
+1 MSKILEILSKVL
-13 RISALVTTT
+13 CGAIFASAPVQ
-22 MHAVLIAESDKVL
+22 AELIAESDAGLPSEK
-35 LSKVEV
+35 
-41 ENYWAYQAPIRPVLP
+41 YWAYQAPIRPALP
-56 ALEHDFIRNPIDM
+56 TIEDEFICNPIDA
-69 FILEGLML
+69 FILEGLMAEDL
-77 EGLQP
+77 KP
-82 NPRAPARHLIR
+82 NPRAPSRHLIR
-93 RAYYDLTG
+93 RAHYDLTG
-101 LPPTYEAVEAFYT
+101 LPPTFEAVEAFNA
-114 ESDQTSSWIHLID
+114 ENDQRAAWDNLVD

-219 REQAHSDMIS
+219 RDQAHSDMIS

-246 AKCHDHKVDPIT
+246 AKCHDHKVDPIP

-271 IGLSHLQEPNRA
+271 IGLSHLQQPNRA
-283 WYDKADARA
+283 WYDEADARA
-292 REESANALAQ
+292 REESANALAE
-302 AWAIVDTSQ
+302 AWATVDTSQ
-311 LDEFVKKSKSPQPMV
+311 LDEFVKKSKSPQAMV

-347 SDPRWTFPSYTPREY
+347 SDPKWTFPSYVPTEY

-393 HVEEPVAM
+393 HVEESVAM

-441 FRGAYVII
+441 FRGPYVII

-493 TIDDLVTLNPNL
+493 SVDDLVTLNPDL
-505 IGDVYGRT
+505 IGDVYGDS
-513 FQNRIVPLVATKKER
+513 FQDRIVPLVATKKER

-536 FSVDEHLNAKLG
+536 FSVDEHLNAKPG
-548 RIHTRGSVH
+548 RIHLRGSVH
-557 AEGDEVPMVLPTV
+557 GEGPEVPMVLPAV
-570 FTAGAIINGPNLEA
+570 FTEGAKIEGPSLEA
-584 QKVQY
+584 QKAQF
-589 KKTKTTG
+589 KKTKSTG
-596 RRLAVAQWLSNKKNP
+596 RRLILAQWLANEKNP

-616 MVNRLWQHCFGIGLV
+616 MVNRLWQHCFGLGLV
-631 PSAND
+631 ASAND

-641 ESVSNQAL
+641 ETVSNQTL
-649 LDWLAVEFMDSGW
+649 LDWLAVEFMESGW
-662 DIKHIL
+662 DIKHML

-682 ANAEALAID
+682 AQAEALSID
-691 PNNRLHWRHNA
+691 SQNRLHWRHNP

-722 HELGGESVLPKMP
+722 YDLGGEPVRPKMP

-741 SSRPDIAWPETVGDA
+741 SSRPDIAWPETLGES
-756 ANRRAVYIAV
+756 ANKRAVYIAV
-766 KRSIQLPLLASFDAP
+766 KRSIQLPLLAAYDAP

-816 ADLVSLHKDLDTQIT
+816 ADLADEYADLDAQII
-831 AAFKRALGRL
+831 AAFERALGRA
-841 PTIQEKQSLLEL
+841 PSVKEKVALLEL
-853 SDELNSIYNV
+853 SDDLNKIHAV
-863 SLSNLLERICL
+863 PQSNLLERICL

>member
-1 MLGTLDTIRIVL
+1 MRKILDILINFVCAAIFT
-13 RISALVTTT
+13 SAPV
-22 MHAVLIAESDKVL
+22 HAEFMAENDTGLTSEK
-35 LSKVEV
+35 
-41 ENYWAYQAPIRPVLP
+41 YWAYQAPIRPALP
-56 ALEHDFIRNPIDM
+56 KLEHDFIFNPIDA
-69 FILEGLML
+69 FILEGLMAEDL
-77 EGLQP
+77 KP
-82 NPRAPARHLIR
+82 NPRAPSRHLIR

-101 LPPTYEAVEAFYT
+101 LPPTFDAVEAFHA
-114 ESDQTSSWIHLID
+114 ENNQRSAWDNLIN

-161 PYIWRYRD
+161 PYMWRYRD

-219 REQAHSDMIS
+219 RDQAHSDMIS

-246 AKCHDHKVDPIT
+246 AKCHDHKVDPIP

-271 IGLSHLQEPNRA
+271 INLSHLQQPNRA
-283 WYDKADARA
+283 WYDQADANA
-292 REESANALAQ
+292 REKSANALVE
-302 AWAIVDTSQ
+302 AWATVDTSQ
-311 LDEFVKKSKSPQPMV
+311 LDEFVKMSKSPKPMV
-326 KFGHVKD
+326 KFGHIKD

-347 SDPRWTFPSYTPREY
+347 SDPEWTFPSYVPAEH
-362 KLSRSPF
+362 KLTRSPF

-381 EARQDEDYTPVL
+381 EARQDEDYTPVQ
-393 HVEEPVAM
+393 HVEESVAM

-441 FRGAYVII
+441 FRGPYVII
-449 PFSREQIRHLTTGKN
+449 PFSSEQIRHLTTGKN

-505 IGDVYGRT
+505 IGDVYGDA
-513 FQNRIVPLVATKKER
+513 FQEKIAPLVATKKER

-536 FSVDEHLNAKLG
+536 FSVDEHLNLKPG
-548 RIHTRGSVH
+548 RIHLRGSVH
-557 AEGDEVPMVLPTV
+557 GEGPEVPMVLPTV
-570 FTAGAIINGPNLEA
+570 FTEGVKIEGPSLEA
-584 QKVQY
+584 QKARF

-596 RRLAVAQWLSNKKNP
+596 RRLVVAQWLADPKNP

-649 LDWLAVEFMDSGW
+649 LDWLAVEFMESGW
-662 DIKHIL
+662 DIKHML

-682 ANAEALAID
+682 AQVQALSVD
-691 PNNRLHWRHNA
+691 SQNRLHWRHNP

-715 LVQGKLN
+715 LVRGKIN
-722 HELGGESVLPKMP
+722 YDLGGEPVRPKMP

-766 KRSIQLPLLASFDAP
+766 KRSIQLPLLAAYDAP

-808 NTAAKEFA
+808 NAAAKEFA
-816 ADLVSLHKDLDTQIT
+816 AEIIRVHDDLDTQIV
-831 AAFKRALGRL
+831 AAFKRALGRV
-841 PTIQEKQSLLEL
+841 PSVAEKEALLEL
-853 SDELNSIYNV
+853 SAELNNVYNV
-863 SLSNLLERICL
+863 PESNLLERICL

>member
-1 MLGTLDTIRIVL
+1 MPKTLEI
-13 RISALVTTT
+13 
-22 MHAVLIAESDKVL
+22 
-35 LSKVEV
+35 LSKVLCVAIFASAPVQAELLA
-41 ENYWAYQAPIRPVLP
+41 EKDAGLSSEKYWAYQAPIRPALP
-56 ALEHDFIRNPIDM
+56 ALEHDFMRNPIDA
-69 FILEGLML
+69 FILEGLMAENL
-77 EGLQP
+77 KP

-101 LPPTYEAVEAFYT
+101 LPPTFEAVEVFNA
-114 ESDQTSSWIHLID
+114 ENDQRSAWNNLVN

-219 REQAHSDMIS
+219 RDQAHSDMIS

-246 AKCHDHKVDPIT
+246 AKCHDHKVDPIP

-271 IGLSHLQEPNRA
+271 IGLSHLQQPNRA
-283 WYDKADARA
+283 WYDEADARA
-292 REESANALAQ
+292 REESANALAE
-302 AWAIVDTSQ
+302 AWATVDASQ
-311 LDEFVKKSKSPQPMV
+311 LDEFVKKSKSPQAMV

-347 SDPRWTFPSYTPREY
+347 SDPEWTFPSYVPAEY

-393 HVEEPVAM
+393 HEEVSVAM

-422 LSEIEIFFNGVST
+422 LSELEIFFNGVST

-441 FRGAYVII
+441 FRGPYVII

-493 TIDDLVTLNPNL
+493 SVDDLVTLNPDL
-505 IGDVYGRT
+505 IGDVYGDS
-513 FQNRIVPLVATKKER
+513 FQDRIVPLVATKKER

-536 FSVDEHLNAKLG
+536 FSVDEHLNAKSG
-548 RIHTRGSVH
+548 RIHLRGSVH
-557 AEGDEVPMVLPTV
+557 GEGPEVPMVLPAV
-570 FTAGAIINGPNLEA
+570 FTEGAKIEGPSLEA
-584 QKVQY
+584 QKAQF

-596 RRLAVAQWLSNKKNP
+596 RRLILAQWLANEKNP

-616 MVNRLWQHCFGIGLV
+616 MVNRLWQHCFGLGLV
-631 PSAND
+631 ASAND

-641 ESVSNQAL
+641 EAVSNQAL
-649 LDWLAVEFMDSGW
+649 LDWLAVEFMESGW
-662 DIKHIL
+662 DIKHML

-682 ANAEALAID
+682 AQAEALSID
-691 PNNRLHWRHNA
+691 SQNRLHWRHNP

-722 HELGGESVLPKMP
+722 YDLGGEPVRPKMP

-741 SSRPDIAWPETVGDA
+741 SSRPDIAWPETVGES
-756 ANRRAVYIAV
+756 ANKRAVYIAV
-766 KRSIQLPLLASFDAP
+766 KRSIQLPLLAAYDAP

-816 ADLVSLHKDLDTQIT
+816 ADLADEYADLDAQII
-831 AAFKRALGRL
+831 AAFERALGRA
-841 PTIQEKQSLLEL
+841 PSVKEKVALLEL
-853 SDELNSIYNV
+853 SDDLNKIHAV
-863 SLSNLLERICL
+863 PQSNLLERICL

>member
-1 MLGTLDTIRIVL
+1 MSKILEILIKVL
-13 RISALVTTT
+13 CNAIFASALVQ
-22 MHAVLIAESDKVL
+22 AELIAENDTGFPSEK
-35 LSKVEV
+35 
-41 ENYWAYQAPIRPVLP
+41 YWAYQAPIRPALP
-56 ALEHDFIRNPIDM
+56 SLEDEFIRNPIDA
-69 FILEGLML
+69 FILEGLMAVDL
-77 EGLQP
+77 KP
-82 NPRAPARHLIR
+82 NPRAPSRHLIR

-101 LPPTYEAVEAFYT
+101 LPPSYDAVEAFN
-114 ESDQTSSWIHLID
+114 EQSDQISTWNNLVD

-153 GFERDNKK
+153 GFERDREK

-219 REQAHSDMIS
+219 RDQAHSDMIS
-229 DIVDVSS
+229 DIVDVSG

-246 AKCHDHKVDPIT
+246 AKCHDHKVDPIP

-271 IGLSHLQEPNRA
+271 ISLSHLQQPNRA
-283 WYDKADARA
+283 WYNEDDARA
-292 REESANALAQ
+292 REQSANAVAE
-302 AWAIVDTSQ
+302 AWTTVDTDQ

-326 KFGHVKD
+326 KFGHEKG

-347 SDPRWTFPSYTPREY
+347 SDPRWTFPSYVPTDY
-362 KLSRSPF
+362 KLTRSPF
-369 STPDAGVTVLFR
+369 STPDAGVTVLSR
-381 EARQDEDYTPVL
+381 EARQDEDFTPVL
-393 HVEEPVAM
+393 HVEGPVAM

-435 YSGAAE
+435 YGGAAE
-441 FRGAYVII
+441 FRGPYVII
-449 PFSREQIRHLTTGKN
+449 PFSREQISHLTTGKN

-493 TIDDLVTLNPNL
+493 TIDDLVTLNPDL
-505 IGDVYGRT
+505 IGDVYGDS
-513 FQNRIVPLVATKKER
+513 FQEKIVPLVATKKER
-528 FAKPGNRY
+528 FARPGNRY
-536 FSVDEHLNAKLG
+536 FSVDEHPNAKPS
-548 RIHTRGSVH
+548 RIHVRGSVH
-557 AEGDEVPMVLPTV
+557 GEGPEVPMVLPTV
-570 FTAGAIINGPNLEA
+570 FTEGAKIEGPSLEA
-584 QKVQY
+584 QKAQF

-596 RRLAVAQWLSNKKNP
+596 RRLVLAQWLANEKNP

-616 MVNRLWQHCFGIGLV
+616 MVNRLWQHCFGTGLV
-631 PSAND
+631 PTAND

-641 ESVSNQAL
+641 EAVSNQAL
-649 LDWLAVEFMDSGW
+649 LDWLAVEFMESGW
-662 DIKHIL
+662 DIKHML

-682 ANAEALAID
+682 AQAEALSID
-691 PNNRLHWRHNA
+691 SQNRLHWRHNP

-715 LVQGKLN
+715 LVRGKLN
-722 HELGGESVLPKMP
+722 YDFGGEPVRPKMP

-741 SSRPDIAWPETVGDA
+741 SSRPDIAWPETVGEV

-766 KRSIQLPLLASFDAP
+766 KRSIQLPLLAAYDAP

-808 NTAAKEFA
+808 NNAAKEFA
-816 ADLVSLHKDLDTQIT
+816 ARLLNSHGDLNSQII
-831 AAFKRALGRL
+831 AAFKQALGRV
-841 PTIQEKQSLLEL
+841 PSVKEKVALLEL
-853 SDELNSIYNV
+853 SDDLDKIYSV
-863 SLSNLLERICL
+863 SRSNLLERICL
-874 ILLNLNETIY
+874 VLLNLNETIY

>member
-1 MLGTLDTIRIVL
+1 M
-13 RISALVTTT
+13 
-22 MHAVLIAESDKVL
+22 
-35 LSKVEV
+35 
-41 ENYWAYQAPIRPVLP
+41 
-56 ALEHDFIRNPIDM
+56 
-69 FILEGLML
+69 
-77 EGLQP
+77 
-82 NPRAPARHLIR
+82 
-93 RAYYDLTG
+93 
-101 LPPTYEAVEAFYT
+101 
-114 ESDQTSSWIHLID
+114 
-127 QLLASERYGEK
+127 
-138 LASLWLDTVRYAETN
+138 
-153 GFERDNKK
+153 
-161 PYIWRYRD
+161 
-169 YVIKAFNDNKPYD
+169 
-182 RFVAEQLAGDELP
+182 
-195 DSDVAAKVAT
+195 
-205 GFMTL
+205 
-210 MQRDDEPAD
+210 
-219 REQAHSDMIS
+219 
-229 DIVDVSS
+229 
-236 EAFLGTTMGC
+236 
-246 AKCHDHKVDPIT
+246 
-258 QADYYS
+258 
-264 LMSFFDS
+264 
-271 IGLSHLQEPNRA
+271 
-283 WYDKADARA
+283 
-292 REESANALAQ
+292 
-302 AWAIVDTSQ
+302 
-311 LDEFVKKSKSPQPMV
+311 
-326 KFGHVKD
+326 
-333 EARETYWQ
+333 
-341 LLPEVP
+341 
-347 SDPRWTFPSYTPREY
+347 
-362 KLSRSPF
+362 
-369 STPDAGVTVLFR
+369 
-381 EARQDEDYTPVL
+381 
-393 HVEEPVAM
+393 
-401 RHEFRLTELPEQLIF
+401 
-416 YAQGRL
+416 
-422 LSEIEIFFNGVST
+422 
-435 YSGAAE
+435 
-441 FRGAYVII
+441 
-449 PFSREQIRHLTTGKN
+449 
-464 VISIVVTPKDP
+464 
-475 KHGYWFDPGFYYN
+475 
-488 AVASL
+488 

-548 RIHTRGSVH
+548 RIHIRGSVH

-741 SSRPDIAWPETVGDA
+741 SSRPDIAWPETVGDT

>member
-1 MLGTLDTIRIVL
+1 MSKILEILIKVL
-13 RISALVTTT
+13 CNAIFASALVQ
-22 MHAVLIAESDKVL
+22 AELIAENDTGFPSEK
-35 LSKVEV
+35 
-41 ENYWAYQAPIRPVLP
+41 YWAYQAPIRPALP
-56 ALEHDFIRNPIDM
+56 SLEDEFIRNPIDA
-69 FILEGLML
+69 FILEGLMAVDL
-77 EGLQP
+77 KP
-82 NPRAPARHLIR
+82 NPRAPSRHLIR

-101 LPPTYEAVEAFYT
+101 LPPSYDAVEAFN
-114 ESDQTSSWIHLID
+114 EQSDQISTWNNLVD

-153 GFERDNKK
+153 GFERDREK

-219 REQAHSDMIS
+219 RDQAHSDMIS
-229 DIVDVSS
+229 DIVDVSG

-246 AKCHDHKVDPIT
+246 AKCHDHKVDPIP

-271 IGLSHLQEPNRA
+271 ISLSHLQQPNRA
-283 WYDKADARA
+283 WYNEDDARA
-292 REESANALAQ
+292 REQSANAVAE
-302 AWAIVDTSQ
+302 AWTTVDTDQ

-326 KFGHVKD
+326 KFGHEKG

-347 SDPRWTFPSYTPREY
+347 SDPRWTFPSYVPTDY
-362 KLSRSPF
+362 KLTRSPF
-369 STPDAGVTVLFR
+369 STPDAGVTVLSR
-381 EARQDEDYTPVL
+381 EARQDEDFTPVL
-393 HVEEPVAM
+393 HVEGPVAM

-435 YSGAAE
+435 YGGAAE
-441 FRGAYVII
+441 FRGPYVII
-449 PFSREQIRHLTTGKN
+449 PFSREQISHLTTGKN

-493 TIDDLVTLNPNL
+493 TIDDLVTLNPDL
-505 IGDVYGRT
+505 IGDVYGDS
-513 FQNRIVPLVATKKER
+513 FQEKIVPLVATKKER
-528 FAKPGNRY
+528 FARPGNRY
-536 FSVDEHLNAKLG
+536 FSVDEHPNAKPG
-548 RIHTRGSVH
+548 RIHLRGSVH
-557 AEGDEVPMVLPTV
+557 GEGPEVPMVLPTV
-570 FTAGAIINGPNLEA
+570 FTEGAKIEGPSLEA
-584 QKVQY
+584 QKAQF

-596 RRLAVAQWLSNKKNP
+596 RRLVLAQWLANEKNP

-616 MVNRLWQHCFGIGLV
+616 MVNRLWQHCFGTGLV
-631 PSAND
+631 PTAND

-641 ESVSNQAL
+641 EAVSNQAL
-649 LDWLAVEFMDSGW
+649 LDWLAVEFMESGW
-662 DIKHIL
+662 DIKHML

-682 ANAEALAID
+682 AQAEALSID
-691 PNNRLHWRHNA
+691 SQNRLHWRHNP

-715 LVQGKLN
+715 LVRGKLN
-722 HELGGESVLPKMP
+722 YDFGGEPVRPKMP

-741 SSRPDIAWPETVGDA
+741 SSRPDIAWPETVGEV

-766 KRSIQLPLLASFDAP
+766 KRSIQLPLLAAYDAP

-808 NTAAKEFA
+808 NNAAKEFA
-816 ADLVSLHKDLDTQIT
+816 ARLLNSHGDLNSQII
-831 AAFKRALGRL
+831 AAFKQALGRA
-841 PTIQEKQSLLEL
+841 PSVKEKVALLEL
-853 SDELNSIYNV
+853 SDDLDKIYSV
-863 SLSNLLERICL
+863 SRSNFLERICL
-874 ILLNLNETIY
+874 VLLNLNETIY

>member
-1 MLGTLDTIRIVL
+1 MSKILEILSKVL
-13 RISALVTTT
+13 CGAIFASAPVQ
-22 MHAVLIAESDKVL
+22 AELIAESDAGLPSEK
-35 LSKVEV
+35 
-41 ENYWAYQAPIRPVLP
+41 YWAYQAPIRPALP
-56 ALEHDFIRNPIDM
+56 TIEDEFICNPIDA
-69 FILEGLML
+69 FILEGLMAEDL
-77 EGLQP
+77 KP
-82 NPRAPARHLIR
+82 NPRAPSRHLIR

-101 LPPTYEAVEAFYT
+101 LPPTFEAVEAFNA
-114 ESDQTSSWIHLID
+114 ENDQRSAWDNLVN

-219 REQAHSDMIS
+219 RDQAHSDMIS

-246 AKCHDHKVDPIT
+246 AKCHDHKVDPIP

-271 IGLSHLQEPNRA
+271 IGLSHLQQPNRA
-283 WYDKADARA
+283 WYDEADARA
-292 REESANALAQ
+292 REESANALAE
-302 AWAIVDTSQ
+302 AWATVDTSQ
-311 LDEFVKKSKSPQPMV
+311 LDEFVKKSKSPQAMV

-347 SDPRWTFPSYTPREY
+347 SDPKWTFPSYVPTEY

-393 HVEEPVAM
+393 HVEESVAM

-422 LSEIEIFFNGVST
+422 LSELEIFFNGVST

-441 FRGAYVII
+441 FRGPYVII

-493 TIDDLVTLNPNL
+493 SVDDLVTLNPDL
-505 IGDVYGRT
+505 IGDVYGDS
-513 FQNRIVPLVATKKER
+513 FQDRIVPLVATKKER

-536 FSVDEHLNAKLG
+536 FSVDEHLNAKPG
-548 RIHTRGSVH
+548 RIHLRGSVH
-557 AEGDEVPMVLPTV
+557 GEGPEVPMVLPAV
-570 FTAGAIINGPNLEA
+570 FTEGAKIEGPSLEA
-584 QKVQY
+584 QKAQF

-596 RRLAVAQWLSNKKNP
+596 RRLILAQWLANEKNP

-616 MVNRLWQHCFGIGLV
+616 MVNRLWQHCFGLGLV
-631 PSAND
+631 ASAND

-641 ESVSNQAL
+641 ETVSNQTL
-649 LDWLAVEFMDSGW
+649 LDWLAVEFMESGW
-662 DIKHIL
+662 DIKHML

-682 ANAEALAID
+682 AQAEALSID
-691 PNNRLHWRHNA
+691 SQNRLHWRHNP

-722 HELGGESVLPKMP
+722 YDLGGEPVRPKMP

-741 SSRPDIAWPETVGDA
+741 SSRPDIAWPETVGES
-756 ANRRAVYIAV
+756 ANKRAVYIAV
-766 KRSIQLPLLASFDAP
+766 KRSIQLPLLAAYDAP

-816 ADLVSLHKDLDTQIT
+816 ADLADEYADLDAQII
-831 AAFKRALGRL
+831 AAFERALGRA
-841 PTIQEKQSLLEL
+841 PSVKEKVALLEL
-853 SDELNSIYNV
+853 SDDLNKIHAV
-863 SLSNLLERICL
+863 PQSNLLERICL

>member
-1 MLGTLDTIRIVL
+1 MSKTLEILIKVL
-13 RISALVTTT
+13 CTAIFASASVQAELV
-22 MHAVLIAESDKVL
+22 AESDAGLPSEK
-35 LSKVEV
+35 
-41 ENYWAYQAPIRPVLP
+41 YWAYQAPTRPALP
-56 ALEHDFIRNPIDM
+56 TLEHDFIRNPIDA
-69 FILEGLML
+69 FILEGLMAVDL
-77 EGLQP
+77 KP
-82 NPRAPARHLIR
+82 NPRAPSRHLIR

-101 LPPTYEAVEAFYT
+101 LPPSYDAVEAFN
-114 ESDQTSSWIHLID
+114 EQSDQISTWNNLVD

-153 GFERDNKK
+153 GFERDSEK

-219 REQAHSDMIS
+219 RDQAHSDMIS
-229 DIVDVSS
+229 DIVDVSG

-246 AKCHDHKVDPIT
+246 AKCHDHKVDPIP

-271 IGLSHLQEPNRA
+271 ISLSHLQQPNRA
-283 WYDKADARA
+283 WYNEDDARA
-292 REESANALAQ
+292 REQSANAVAE
-302 AWAIVDTSQ
+302 AWTTVDTDQ

-326 KFGHVKD
+326 KFGHEKG

-347 SDPRWTFPSYTPREY
+347 SDPRWTFPSYVPRDY
-362 KLSRSPF
+362 KLTRSPF
-369 STPDAGVTVLFR
+369 STPDAGVTVLSR
-381 EARQDEDYTPVL
+381 EARQDEDFTPVL
-393 HVEEPVAM
+393 HVEGPVAM

-422 LSEIEIFFNGVST
+422 LSEIEIFFNGVSA

-441 FRGAYVII
+441 FRGPYVII

-493 TIDDLVTLNPNL
+493 TVEDLVTLNPDL
-505 IGDVYGRT
+505 IGDVYGDS
-513 FQNRIVPLVATKKER
+513 FQDRIVPLVATKKER

-536 FSVDEHLNAKLG
+536 FSVDEHPNAKPG
-548 RIHTRGSVH
+548 RIHMRGSVH
-557 AEGDEVPMVLPTV
+557 GEGPEVPMVLPTV
-570 FTAGAIINGPNLEA
+570 FTEGAKIEGPSLEVQKA
-584 QKVQY
+584 QF

-596 RRLAVAQWLSNKKNP
+596 RRLVLAQWLANEKNP

-616 MVNRLWQHCFGIGLV
+616 MVNRLWQHCFGTGLV
-631 PSAND
+631 PTAND

-641 ESVSNQAL
+641 EAVSNQAL
-649 LDWLAVEFMDSGW
+649 LDWLAVEFMESGW
-662 DIKHIL
+662 DIKHML

-682 ANAEALAID
+682 AQAEALSID
-691 PNNRLHWRHNA
+691 SQNRLHWRHNP

-722 HELGGESVLPKMP
+722 YDFGGEPVRPKMP

-741 SSRPDIAWPETVGDA
+741 SSRPDIAWPETVGEV

-766 KRSIQLPLLASFDAP
+766 KRSIQLPLLAAYDAP

-808 NTAAKEFA
+808 NNAAKEFA
-816 ADLVSLHKDLDTQIT
+816 AQLVNSHGDLNSQII
-831 AAFKRALGRL
+831 AAFKQALGRA
-841 PTIQEKQSLLEL
+841 PSVKEKVALLEL
-853 SDELNSIYNV
+853 SDDLDKIYSV
-863 SLSNLLERICL
+863 SRSNLLERICL
-874 ILLNLNETIY
+874 VLLNLNETIY